1 MINVYSKAAVEVD
14 QDKWILL
21 YQESSKEIV
30 MEPQQCGGLWT
41 VVETLVVA
49 DTKEELDQYIQ
60 DHGLIANALD
70 LEGFEPSS

>member
-21 YQESSKEIV
+21 YEESSKEILT
-30 MEPQQCGGLWT
+30 EPQQCGGLWT

-49 DTKEELDQYIQ
+49 DTKEELDQYIV
-60 DHGLIANALD
+60 DNGLY
-70 LEGFEPSS
+70 FPPYF

>member
-21 YQESSKEIV
+21 YQESSKEIL
-30 MEPQQCGGLWT
+30 MKPQQCGGLWT

-49 DTKEELDQYIQ
+49 DTKEELNQYII
-60 DHGLIANALD
+60 DNNLSYPHLNLNSVIV
-70 LEGFEPSS
+70 